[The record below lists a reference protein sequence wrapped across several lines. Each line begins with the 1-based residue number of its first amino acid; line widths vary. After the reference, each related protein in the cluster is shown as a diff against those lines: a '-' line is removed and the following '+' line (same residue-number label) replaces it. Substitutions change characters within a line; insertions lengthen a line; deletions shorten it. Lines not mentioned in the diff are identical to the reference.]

1 MALIPLSFGL
11 GGGGGSDEVTATKN
25 QVLAGYTAITSDS
38 NDEPIEGT
46 IPSQPAQIIYP
57 STSDIVIPSGKYLSG
72 NQTIKA
78 VSQNN
83 LAAGNIRKNVAVK
96 INNGSID
103 LFSATGSYSTPS
115 GSQNPVTADK
125 MLSGYSAF
133 VNGGPEVQGN
143 IQTQAGKTVYATTS
157 DQTAVA
163 GGKYC
168 GGNIVLKGLTQS
180 NLASA
185 NIMRGKTISVNN
197 GSANVFSQSGSSNVL
212 KCVSG
217 SASQAIGSSTT
228 NITVPGLSAILF
240 FIARV
245 ESQTWQ
251 EQAGTRYYYS
261 GCFGN
266 TNILS
271 SHNDYGMYVQSITPS
286 SSSIQ
291 YITSR
296 PINGSVITV
305 YHYLLTSNLP
315 SKSGTIYYYAFG
327 Y

>member
-38 NDEPIEGT
+38 HDEPIEGT

-57 STSDIVIPSGKYLSG
+57 STSDIVIPSGKYLSE

-78 VSQNN
+78 VSQTN
-83 LAAGNIRKNVAVK
+83 LAAENIRKNVAVK
-96 INNGSID
+96 INNGNID

-115 GSQNPVTADK
+115 GSQNPVTVDK

-157 DQTAVA
+157 NQTAVA

-168 GGNIVLKGLTQS
+168 SGNIVLKKLTQT
-180 NLASA
+180 NLTSA
-185 NIMRGKTISVNN
+185 NIIRGKTIKINN
-197 GSANVFSQSGSSNVL
+197 GNADVFSQAGSSNVL

-217 SASQAIGSSTT
+217 SASQSTSSDRT
-228 NITVPGLSAILF
+228 NITVSGLSTVLYF
-240 FIARV
+240 MARV
-245 ESQTWQ
+245 ES
-251 EQAGTRYYYS
+251 RYYLDEQYWYYWT

-271 SHNDYGMYVQSITPS
+271 PTYNDYGMYTPLYS
-286 SSSIQ
+286 GTASIQ
-291 YITSR
+291 YIKTK
-296 PINGSVITV
+296 PISNNVITV
-305 YHYLLTSNLP
+305 YHVKLP
-315 SKSGTIYYYAFG
+315 TDAPNRGGTIYYYAFG

>member
-1 MALIPLSFGL
+1 MALIPLNFGL

-46 IPSQPAQIIYP
+46 IPSQPAQTIYP
-57 STSDIVIPSGKYLSG
+57 STLDQVIPLGKYLSG

-78 VSQNN
+78 VSQSN
-83 LAAGNIRKNVAVK
+83 LVAENIRKNVAVK
-96 INNGSID
+96 INNGNVD
-103 LFSATGSYSTPS
+103 LFDVTGSYSAPS
-115 GSQNPVTADK
+115 SSQNPVTADK

-133 VNGGPEVQGN
+133 VNGGSEVQGS
-143 IQTQAGKTVYATTS
+143 IETQAGKNVYATTS
-157 DQTAVA
+157 DQTAVV

-168 GGNIVLKGLTQS
+168 SGNIVLKKLTQS
-180 NLASA
+180 NFLSV
-185 NIMRGKTISVNN
+185 NILRGKTIKVNN
-197 GSANVFSQSGSSNVL
+197 GNADVFSQVGSSNVL

-217 SASQAIGSSTT
+217 SVGQAIDSNTT
-228 NITVPGLSAILF
+228 NITISGLSTVLF
-240 FIARV
+240 FIART
-245 ESQTWQ
+245 ESQYTDGY
-251 EQAGTRYYYS
+251 GTNYFWS

-271 SHNDYGMYVQSITPS
+271 STYNDYGVWVQSVNPS
-286 SSSIQ
+286 SSSVQ
-291 YITSR
+291 HVTSR
-296 PINGSVITV
+296 MINGNVITV
-305 YHYLLTSNLP
+305 YHYYLSSSLH

>member
-46 IPSQPAQIIYP
+46 IPSQPAQTIYP
-57 STSDIVIPSGKYLSG
+57 STSDQVIPLGKYLSG

-78 VSQNN
+78 VSQSN
-83 LAAGNIRKNVAVK
+83 LVAENIRKDVAVK
-96 INNGSID
+96 INNGNVD
-103 LFSATGSYSTPS
+103 LFDVTGSYSTPS
-115 GSQNPVTADK
+115 SSQNPVTADK

-133 VNGGPEVQGN
+133 VNGGAEVQGS
-143 IQTQAGKTVYATTS
+143 IETQVGKNVYATTS

-168 GGNIVLKGLTQS
+168 SGNIVLKGLTQS
-180 NLASA
+180 NLASV
-185 NIMRGKTISVNN
+185 NIMRGKTIKVNN
-197 GSANVFSQSGSSNVL
+197 GNADVFSQAGSSNVL

-217 SASQAIGSSTT
+217 SASQSTSSDRT
-228 NITVPGLSAILF
+228 NIIVSGLSTVLF
-240 FIARV
+240 FMARV
-245 ESQTWQ
+245 ES
-251 EQAGTRYYYS
+251 RYYLNEQYWYYWT

-266 TNILS
+266 TNKLS
-271 SHNDYGMYVQSITPS
+271 STHNEYGVYTPLGS
-286 SSSIQ
+286 GNSSIQ
-291 YITSR
+291 FITTN
-296 PINGSVITV
+296 PISNNTITV
-305 YHYLLTSNLP
+305 YHYLLP
-315 SKSGTIYYYAFG
+315 SVPDKGGTIYYYAFG